1 MNLKT
6 ACNLL
11 LVASIIDL
19 ASTLLSITEG
29 LNVGWLTF
37 EEPKFLFQWI
47 TNLLIPI
54 MLIFVSS
61 ALANQQTQISKDISE
76 IRNMLK

>member
-11 LVASIIDL
+11 LIASIIDL
-19 ASTLLSITEG
+19 ASTLLSITAG
-29 LNVGWLTF
+29 LNEGWLTF
-37 EEPKFLFQWI
+37 DEPKYLFQWI

>member
-19 ASTLLSITEG
+19 AGTLLTITEG
-29 LNVGWLTF
+29 LNEGWLSF
-37 EEPKFLFQWI
+37 DQPKYLFRWI

-54 MLIFVSS
+54 TLIFVSS
-61 ALANQQTQISKDISE
+61 ALGNQQTQISKDISE

>member
-29 LNVGWLTF
+29 LNEGWLTF
-37 EEPKFLFQWI
+37 DEPKYLFQWI

-61 ALANQQTQISKDISE
+61 SLANQQTQISKDISA